1 VDVNQSAL
9 EITGISEETS
19 GVDLFENHA
28 IAQKREKLVKE
39 GSIKFQAPL
48 DFENIKNTGFSTPTK
63 SGTIF
68 IDWNIS
74 VIDAGFLVQ
83 IQDVTK
89 VKMSEESL
97 KESEK
102 YRRWFDEDLTGDFI
116 ATPEG
121 NVIECNSSFAEIYGF
136 TNSKKA
142 VQADISKFNSDD
154 WKNLIKRLKTEHKVQ
169 GHQSTHKRP
178 DGKEIHIVANVV
190 AIFND
195 SGELVQVK
203 GYVFDDTERKE
214 AEDALM
220 GSEEKYRRLF
230 DEDLTGDFIATPEGK
245 ILECN
250 SAFAEIYGFQ
260 GCGKAVRSE
269 ISQFNPAGWAT
280 LIDHLRDERKIQG
293 YQRWHVRPDGKE
305 IHVVANVVGIFN
317 DSGELVQVKGYVFDD
332 TERKEA
338 EDALMGSEEKY
349 RRLFDED
356 LTGDFIATPKGEI
369 IECNPAFAEI
379 YGFDDCKKALQWN
392 ISKSNPFDW
401 PYMVTRLKSEGKIK
415 GYQSWQRRSDGL
427 KIHVV
432 ANVVGIFNDSG
443 EIVQVKGYV
452 FDDTER
458 KKTEQEL
465 IHSKSQ
471 ITEIL
476 DSIQDGFVALNH
488 YWNFIYVNQRAAQYV
503 GVEPDELVG
512 QNLWERFPELVGTT
526 YETAFRR
533 ARDEQEIQYFKA
545 QCIHMNDHGF
555 DVSVYPLNEGISVY
569 WRDIT
574 PHKKPEKIKT
584 SKCH

>member
-1 VDVNQSAL
+1 
-9 EITGISEETS
+9 
-19 GVDLFENHA
+19 
-28 IAQKREKLVKE
+28 
-39 GSIKFQAPL
+39 
-48 DFENIKNTGFSTPTK
+48 
-63 SGTIF
+63 
-68 IDWNIS
+68 
-74 VIDAGFLVQ
+74 
-83 IQDVTK
+83 
-89 VKMSEESL
+89 
-97 KESEK
+97 
-102 YRRWFDEDLTGDFI
+102 
-116 ATPEG
+116 
-121 NVIECNSSFAEIYGF
+121 
-136 TNSKKA
+136 
-142 VQADISKFNSDD
+142 
-154 WKNLIKRLKTEHKVQ
+154 
-169 GHQSTHKRP
+169 
-178 DGKEIHIVANVV
+178 
-190 AIFND
+190 
-195 SGELVQVK
+195 
-203 GYVFDDTERKE
+203 
-214 AEDALM
+214 M

-250 SAFAEIYGFQ
+250 PAFAEIYGFQ

-369 IECNPAFAEI
+369 LECNPAFAEI
-379 YGFDDCKKALQWN
+379 YGFDDCEKALQWN

-427 KIHVV
+427 RIHVV

-443 EIVQVKGYV
+443 ELVQVKGYV

-503 GVEPDELVG
+503 GVEPDDLVG

-545 QCIHMNDHGF
+545 QCIHMNDHWF

-574 PHKKPEKIKT
+574 QHKKPEKN
-584 SKCH
+584 

>member
-1 VDVNQSAL
+1 MDVNQSAL

-19 GVDLFENHA
+19 GIDLFENHT

-48 DFENIKNTGFSTPTK
+48 DFENIKNTGFSTLTK

-89 VKMSEESL
+89 VKKSEESL

-121 NVIECNSSFAEIYGF
+121 KVIECNSAFAEIYGF
-136 TNSKKA
+136 NNCKDA

-195 SGELVQVK
+195 FGELVQVK

-250 SAFAEIYGFQ
+250 PAFAEIYGFQ

-317 DSGELVQVKGYVFDD
+317 DSGALVQVKGYVFDD

-427 KIHVV
+427 RIHVV

-476 DSIQDGFVALNH
+476 DSIKDGFVALNH

-512 QNLWERFPELVGTT
+512 QNLWERFPELVGTN

-545 QCIHMNDHGF
+545 QCIRMNDHGF

-574 PHKKPEKIKT
+574 QHKKPEKN
-584 SKCH
+584 

>member
-1 VDVNQSAL
+1 MLLYDKEGKLVDVNQSAL

-19 GVDLFENHA
+19 GIDLFENPV

-89 VKMSEESL
+89 VKKSEESL

-116 ATPEG
+116 ATQEG

-136 TNSKKA
+136 TNCKDA

-195 SGELVQVK
+195 LGELVQVK

-250 SAFAEIYGFQ
+250 PAFAEIYGFQ

-305 IHVVANVVGIFN
+305 IHVVAKVVGIFN
-317 DSGELVQVKGYVFDD
+317 DLGELVQVKGYVFDD

-379 YGFDDCKKALQWN
+379 YGFDDC
-392 ISKSNPFDW
+392 
-401 PYMVTRLKSEGKIK
+401 
-415 GYQSWQRRSDGL
+415 
-427 KIHVV
+427 
-432 ANVVGIFNDSG
+432 
-443 EIVQVKGYV
+443 
-452 FDDTER
+452 
-458 KKTEQEL
+458 
-465 IHSKSQ
+465 
-471 ITEIL
+471 
-476 DSIQDGFVALNH
+476 
-488 YWNFIYVNQRAAQYV
+488 
-503 GVEPDELVG
+503 
-512 QNLWERFPELVGTT
+512 
-526 YETAFRR
+526 
-533 ARDEQEIQYFKA
+533 
-545 QCIHMNDHGF
+545 
-555 DVSVYPLNEGISVY
+555 
-569 WRDIT
+569 
-574 PHKKPEKIKT
+574 
-584 SKCH
+584 